1 MALVLFVAAGLGIYN
16 PRMGFIA
23 LFCALCVGLVMGI
36 VSNG

>member
-23 LFCALCVGLVMGI
+23 LFCALCVGLIIGVFE
-36 VSNG
+36 NA